1 MVKNANFSTRNNF
14 ANSREC
20 NAQCLLRVNTADIQI
35 AVLLFEAVAKG
46 LAFDSIYSRES
57 SGERVVFLAFS
68 SRNVSQTSL
77 QLLKTKSNMADRLP
91 VKKRRKKMYEI

>member
-1 MVKNANFSTRNNF
+1 VDTRNNF

-35 AVLLFEAVAKG
+35 TVLLFGAVAKG
-46 LAFDSIYSRES
+46 LRLFRFIHAKQA
-57 SGERVVFLAFS
+57 GNAFS

-77 QLLKTKSNMADRLP
+77 QLLKTKSNMADRLL
-91 VKKRRKKMYEI
+91 VKKLRKMYEI

>member
-1 MVKNANFSTRNNF
+1 MLSKETVDTRNNF

-20 NAQCLLRVNTADIQI
+20 NAQCLLRVNTAEIQI
-35 AVLLFEAVAKG
+35 AVLLFGAVAKG
-46 LAFDSIYSRES
+46 LAFVSIYSREA
-57 SGERVVFLAFS
+57 SGQRVVFLAFS

-91 VKKRRKKMYEI
+91 VKKRRKMYEI